1 MTDLAPGPASRG
13 AMAAGLQGCVR
24 DLVKA
29 AVGTGYV
36 PMGPIEAEELL
47 SGLLSRFVDALY
59 AEPFRTGPGYDLG
72 AALVKADFTGP
83 EMIGRTVKV
92 LAGRLLGE
100 IGADRPEFR
109 ERLAALVGGVS
120 TGYAR
125 ALRDRVREDQEET
138 RRAMV
143 MAQHLAAEAVRASEE
158 RRWWEARHDP
168 VTGLPNR
175 EMLIER
181 LTAAF
186 SERPPETRLGLCVLG
201 LDRFGPVNDSL
212 GHDAGEELLRAVARR
227 LEEQFRPAG
236 HVVARMGGDEF
247 AVLALGLLNEGDSD
261 AIARAAFAALGRP
274 FVVGPQRLR
283 VPASAGVVERLV
295 GETDATEV
303 LRSAQVTLRWAK
315 ADGGGRWQRFDAERH
330 SGDVARWALSAALPA
345 ALERAEFLVDYQPM
359 VRLCDGTVRGVEAL
373 VRWRHPTR
381 GVLGPDHFIALAE
394 ETGLIVPLGRWVL
407 EQACQQAGRWQ
418 PAAPTGVAPGR
429 AHGGPTDGPEP
440 PFVSVNLAV
449 HQTRDPGLLD
459 DVGRVLAETGLPP
472 SRLQL
477 EVTESALIGPDSAA
491 LEALRALRGLGVRI
505 AIDDFGTGF
514 ANYAHLRRLPVC
526 DIKLAA
532 AFLDGLRG
540 DGAPNPLDL
549 EVVNGLVDLAH
560 AMGLTVTAEG
570 VETAAQAQR
579 LRELHCDAAQG
590 YHLGRP
596 CAPER
601 LLEMLAGPPHSFGP
615 AD

>member
-1 MTDLAPGPASRG
+1 VTDLAPGPASRNVI
-13 AMAAGLQGCVR
+13 AAGLRGCVR

-36 PMGPIEAEELL
+36 PMGPGEAEELL
-47 SGLLSRFVDALY
+47 AGLLDQLVDALF
-59 AEPFRTGPGYDLG
+59 AEPFRTGPGYDFG
-72 AALVKADFTGP
+72 AALVNADFTAP
-83 EMIGRTVKV
+83 EMVGRTVKV
-92 LAGRLLGE
+92 LAGRLLVE
-100 IGADRPEFR
+100 IGADVPELR

-143 MAQHLAAEAVRASEE
+143 VAQHLAAEAVRASEE

-175 EMLIER
+175 EMFAER
-181 LTAAF
+181 LAAAF
-186 SERPPETRLGLCVLG
+186 TDHGPGTRLGVCLLG
-201 LDRFGPVNDSL
+201 LDRFGPLNDSL

-227 LEEQFRPAG
+227 LEEQFRPSG
-236 HVVARMGGDEF
+236 HLVARLGGDEF
-247 AVLALGLLNEGDSD
+247 AVLALGLPREHDSD
-261 AIARAAFAALGRP
+261 AMADAAFRALGRP

-295 GETDATEV
+295 GETDATET

-315 ADGGGRWQRFDAERH
+315 ADGGGRWLRFDADRH
-330 SGDVARWALSAALPA
+330 AGDVARWALSAALPA
-345 ALERAEFLVDYQPM
+345 ALERGEFLVDYQPM
-359 VRLCDGTVRGVEAL
+359 TRLCDGTVRGVEAL

-381 GVLGPDHFIALAE
+381 GVLGPDHFVALAE

-407 EQACQQAGRWQ
+407 EQACQQARRWDGR
-418 PAAPTGVAPGR
+418 PGAAGPTGTAPGS
-429 AHGGPTDGPEP
+429 AIGGPSDSCQA

-449 HQTRDPGLLD
+449 HQTRDPALLA
-459 DVGRVLAETGLPP
+459 DVRRVLADTGLPP
-472 SRLQL
+472 ARLQL
-477 EVTESALIGPDSAA
+477 EVTESALVGPDSGP
-491 LEALRALRGLGVRI
+491 LTVLRALREMGVRI

-514 ANYAHLRRLPVC
+514 ANYAHLRTLPVC

-532 AFLDGLRG
+532 AFLDGLRSP
-540 DGAPNPLDL
+540 DEPNPVDQQ
-549 EVVNGLVDLAH
+549 VITGLVTLAH
-560 AMGLTVTAEG
+560 TLGLTVTAEG
-570 VETAAQAQR
+570 VETEIQARR
-579 LRELHCDAAQG
+579 LRALGCDAAQG

-596 CAPER
+596 CPPDD
-601 LLEMLAGPPHSFGP
+601 LLDLLN
-615 AD
+615 